1 MSKQSGFHLLP
12 NNLTIAKSKIDG
24 MGVFAIKD
32 IPLGSDLGISHVYD
46 EALDDDYNRTE
57 LGKFINHHEIPNS
70 KANFYKQHPQLG
82 DLKHIRIKTIKTIK
96 KGEEITIKYIINQLK
111 NPNWEIEYEV
121 TQ

>member
-1 MSKQSGFHLLP
+1 MPKKSDFRLLP
-12 NNLTIAKSKIDG
+12 NCLTIAKSRIDG

-32 IPLGSDLGISHVYD
+32 IPSGLDLGVSHVYD
-46 EALDDDYNRTE
+46 ENFDTQYSRTE

-70 KANFYKQHPQLG
+70 RANFYQQHPKLG
-82 DLKHIRIKTIKTIK
+82 DLKHIRIKTIKAIK
-96 KGEEITIKYIINQLK
+96 KGEEITVKYIINQLK

>member
-1 MSKQSGFHLLP
+1 MSSISDFYFLP
-12 NNLTIAKSKIDG
+12 SNLTVAKSKIDG
-24 MGVFAIKD
+24 MGIFATKD
-32 IPLGSDLGISHVYD
+32 IPLGSDLGVSHIFD
-46 EALDDDYNRTE
+46 QTNDDRYSRTE

-82 DLKHIRIKTIKTIK
+82 DLRHIRIKTIKTIK

-111 NPNWEIEYEV
+111 SPNWEIEYEA